1 MSLKIKSSEE
11 RPQRFV
17 IKLEGRLDTETHQQ
31 FASMVDMVFGT
42 PVQAVT
48 LDVAEL
54 EYMSSMGLRVLM
66 QLMKRLKAAGAPLLV
81 INPKDSIKAVLEIA
95 NVLPSMSLFASAAEA
110 DAYLDNIQKNA

>member
-11 RPQRFV
+11 RPQCFV

-31 FASMVDMVFGT
+31 FAAMVDMVFGT

-48 LDVAEL
+48 LDVGEL
-54 EYMSSMGLRVLM
+54 DYMSSMGLRVLM
-66 QLMKRLKAAGAPLLV
+66 QLMKRLKAQKAPLLV

-95 NVLPSMSLFASAAEA
+95 NVLPSMSLFASVAEA
-110 DAYLDNIQKNA
+110 DTYLDNIQKNA

>member
-11 RPQRFV
+11 RPQCFV

-42 PVQAVT
+42 PVKAVT

-54 EYMSSMGLRVLM
+54 DYMSSMGLRVLM
-66 QLMKRLKAAGAPLLV
+66 QLMKRLKAQGAPLLV
-81 INPKDSIKAVLEIA
+81 IHPKDSIKAVLEIA
-95 NVLPSMSLFASAAEA
+95 NVLPSMSLFESVAEA
-110 DAYLDNIQKNA
+110 DAYLENIQKNA